1 MNKCD
6 IMFLTIPLS
15 ERNTEMQQ
23 NNNGLYISLDGN
35 TVHRYIL
42 NESTLEQI
50 EDTTIEDE
58 LISTLEIDTSTY
70 VTMVDYIE
78 DLTELPDGERYGEI
92 YEDQV
97 EKVVNKALETAE
109 EIKIN
114 DVIMGQLLKAS
125 ILNVFSEPDDGTA
138 MYWLNIMNNVVYA
151 MKEPLYFR
159 AEMYRFLKENSEC
172 DDIDKWFEKCI
183 FADTDLFSRSYELK
197 YAKKD
202 LKGLKPELI
211 KMYFF
216 QSYAEYYS
224 FLLINFA
231 QMKKKVRICQCC
243 GKFFIPKTKRITLY
257 CDRAILLNGRTC
269 KQVAPKLM
277 QKYLKSKDAVL
288 EEYERAKNR
297 NYKRVERFENKLSS
311 KPTDRD
317 LKFSQYDSWMHRMSS
332 AKTMYLQGKLKSDE
346 FLKLIHELD

>member
-1 MNKCD
+1 
-6 IMFLTIPLS
+6 
-15 ERNTEMQQ
+15 MQK

-50 EDTTIEDE
+50 ENSTIEDE

-70 VTMVDYIE
+70 VTMIEYIE
-78 DLTELPDGERYGEI
+78 DLTELPDGERYGDI
-92 YEDQV
+92 YEYQV
-97 EKVVNKALETAE
+97 ENVVNKSLETAE

-114 DVIMGQLLKAS
+114 DIIMRQLLKAS
-125 ILNVFSEPDDGTA
+125 ILNVFSEPDDETA

-172 DDIDKWFEKCI
+172 DDLDKWFEECI

-224 FLLINFA
+224 FLIINLEY
-231 QMKKKVRICQCC
+231 R
-243 GKFFIPKTKRITLY
+243 
-257 CDRAILLNGRTC
+257 LL
-269 KQVAPKLM
+269 
-277 QKYLKSKDAVL
+277 
-288 EEYERAKNR
+288 
-297 NYKRVERFENKLSS
+297 
-311 KPTDRD
+311 
-317 LKFSQYDSWMHRMSS
+317 
-332 AKTMYLQGKLKSDE
+332 
-346 FLKLIHELD
+346 

>member
-1 MNKCD
+1 
-6 IMFLTIPLS
+6 
-15 ERNTEMQQ
+15 MQQ
-23 NNNGLYISLDGN
+23 NNNGLYIYLEGN
-35 TVHRYIL
+35 TIHRYIL
-42 NESTLEQI
+42 NESVLEQI

-58 LISTLEIDTSTY
+58 LISTLEIIASTY
-70 VTMVDYIE
+70 ETMVEYVE
-78 DLTELPDGERYGEI
+78 DLTELPDGEQYGEI
-92 YEDQV
+92 YKDQV
-97 EKVVNKALETAE
+97 EAVVNKALETSE
-109 EIKIN
+109 EIKVN
-114 DVIMGQLLKAS
+114 DIIMGQLLKAS
-125 ILNVFSEPDDGTA
+125 VLNAAFEPDNGTA
-138 MYWLNIMNNVVYA
+138 MHWLNLMNNVVYA

-159 AEMYRFLKENSEC
+159 AEMYRFLKRNSEC
-172 DDIDKWFEKCI
+172 DDLDKWFEECI

-216 QSYAEYYS
+216 QSYAAYYS

-257 CDRAILLNGRTC
+257 CDRVITANGKTC

-277 QKYLKSKDAVL
+277 QKYLKSKDIIL
-288 EEYERAKNR
+288 DDYERAKNR

-311 KPTDRD
+311 KPAGRD
-317 LKFSQYDSWMHRMSS
+317 LTFSQYNSWMHKMSS
-332 AKTMYLQGKLKSDE
+332 AKTMYLQEKLNAEDFSA
-346 FLKLIHELD
+346 LIHELD

>member
-1 MNKCD
+1 
-6 IMFLTIPLS
+6 
-15 ERNTEMQQ
+15 MQQ

-35 TVHRYIL
+35 TVHRYIF
-42 NESTLEQI
+42 NKSTLEKI

-58 LISTLEIDTSTY
+58 LISTLEINTSTY
-70 VTMVDYIE
+70 EIMVDYIE
-78 DLTELPDGERYGEI
+78 NLTELPDEERYGEI

-97 EKVVNKALETAE
+97 ERVINKALEPAE

-114 DVIMGQLLKAS
+114 DIIMGQLLKAS
-125 ILNVFSEPDDGTA
+125 ILNIFSEHDDGTA
-138 MYWLNIMNNVVYA
+138 IYWLNIMNKVVYA

-172 DDIDKWFEKCI
+172 DNLDKWFEEYI

-197 YAKKD
+197 YAKKE
-202 LKGLKPELI
+202 LNGLKPELI

-231 QMKKKVRICQCC
+231 QMKKKVRVCQCC
-243 GKFFIPKTKRITLY
+243 GKFFILKTKRITLY
-257 CDRAILLNGRTC
+257 CDRVILLNGRTC

-288 EEYERAKNR
+288 DEYERAKNR
-297 NYKRVERFENKLSS
+297 NYKRVERFENKMSDKPHGKDLSFS
-311 KPTDRD
+311 K
-317 LKFSQYDSWMHRMSS
+317 YDSWMHRMSS
-332 AKTMYLQGKLKSDE
+332 AKTIYLQEKLNADE

>member
-1 MNKCD
+1 MWYNIVNDK
-6 IMFLTIPLS
+6 IF
-15 ERNTEMQQ
+15 ERNTDMQQ
-23 NNNGLYISLDGN
+23 NNNGIYISLNGN
-35 TVHRYIL
+35 IVHRYIL

-58 LISTLEIDTSTY
+58 LISALEIDTSTY
-70 VTMVDYIE
+70 EMMVEYIE

-92 YEDQV
+92 YEAQV
-97 EKVVNKALETAE
+97 ENVVNKALETAE

-114 DVIMGQLLKAS
+114 DMIMGQLLKAS
-125 ILNVFSEPDDGTA
+125 ILNVVSELDNGTA
-138 MYWLNIMNNVVYA
+138 MYWLNIMKNVIYA
-151 MKEPLYFR
+151 LKEPLYFR
-159 AEMYRFLKENSEC
+159 AEMYSFLKENSEC
-172 DDIDKWFEKCI
+172 DDIDEWFEQYV

-216 QSYAEYYS
+216 QSYTEYYS

-231 QMKKKVRICQCC
+231 QMKKKVSVCRCC

-269 KQVAPKLM
+269 KQIAPKLM
-277 QKYLKSKDAVL
+277 QKYLKRNDVIL
-288 EEYERAKNR
+288 DEYERAKNR
-297 NYKRVERFENKLSS
+297 NYKRVERFENKMSDKPHGKDLSFS
-311 KPTDRD
+311 K
-317 LKFSQYDSWMHRMSS
+317 YDSWMHRMSS
-332 AKTMYLQGKLKSDE
+332 AKAMYLQEKLNADE
-346 FLKLIHELD
+346 FLLLIHELD

>member
-1 MNKCD
+1 
-6 IMFLTIPLS
+6 
-15 ERNTEMQQ
+15 MQQ
-23 NNNGLYISLDGN
+23 NNNGIYISLDGN
-35 TVHRYIL
+35 IVHRYIL
-42 NESTLEQI
+42 NESALEQI
-50 EDTTIEDE
+50 EETAIEDE
-58 LISTLEIDTSTY
+58 LISALEIDTSTY
-70 VTMVDYIE
+70 EMMVEYIE

-92 YEDQV
+92 YEAQV
-97 EKVVNKALETAE
+97 ENVVNKAFETAE

-114 DVIMGQLLKAS
+114 DIIMGQLLKAS

-138 MYWLNIMNNVVYA
+138 MYWLNIMNRVIYA
-151 MKEPLYFR
+151 LKEPLYFR

-172 DDIDKWFEKCI
+172 DDLDKWFEECI

-197 YAKKD
+197 YAKKG
-202 LKGLKPELI
+202 LKGLKSELI

-216 QSYAEYYS
+216 QSYVEYYS

-257 CDRAILLNGRTC
+257 CDRVILLNGRTC

-277 QKYLKSKDAVL
+277 QKYLKRNDAIL
-288 EEYERAKNR
+288 DEYERAKNR

-311 KPTDRD
+311 KPTGRD

-332 AKTMYLQGKLKSDE
+332 AKTMYLQGNFNAEE
-346 FLKLIHELD
+346 FLLLIHELDEIR

>member
-1 MNKCD
+1 
-6 IMFLTIPLS
+6 
-15 ERNTEMQQ
+15 MQR
-23 NNNGLYISLDGN
+23 NNNGIYISLDGN

-58 LISTLEIDTSTY
+58 LISTLEINASTY
-70 VTMVDYIE
+70 ETMIEYIE

-97 EKVVNKALETAE
+97 ENVVNKALETAE
-109 EIKIN
+109 EIKVN
-114 DVIMGQLLKAS
+114 DIIMGQLLKTS
-125 ILNVFSEPDDGTA
+125 VLNVFSEPDDGTA
-138 MYWLNIMNNVVYA
+138 MYWLNIMNKVVYA

-172 DDIDKWFEKCI
+172 DDLDKWFEECI
-183 FADTDLFSRSYELK
+183 LVDTDLFSRSYELK
-197 YAKKD
+197 YAKKA
-202 LKGLKPELI
+202 LNGFKPELI

-243 GKFFIPKTKRITLY
+243 GKFFIPKTKRITMY
-257 CDRAILLNGRTC
+257 CDRAILLNGKTC

-277 QKYLKSKDAVL
+277 QKYLKRNDIIL
-288 EEYERAKNR
+288 DEYERAKNR
-297 NYKRVERFENKLSS
+297 NYKRVERFENKLSD
-311 KPTDRD
+311 KPTGMD
-317 LKFSQYDSWMHRMSS
+317 LTFSRYDSWMCKMNS
-332 AKTMYLQGKLKSDE
+332 ARTMYLQGNLNAEE
-346 FLKLIHELD
+346 FLLLIHELDEIRQ

>member
-1 MNKCD
+1 MWYNIVNDK
-6 IMFLTIPLS
+6 IF

-23 NNNGLYISLDGN
+23 NNNGIYISLDGN
-35 TVHRYIL
+35 IVHRYIL
-42 NESTLEQI
+42 NESALEQI
-50 EDTTIEDE
+50 EETAIEDE
-58 LISTLEIDTSTY
+58 LISALEIDTSTY
-70 VTMVDYIE
+70 EMMVEYIE

-92 YEDQV
+92 YEAQV
-97 EKVVNKALETAE
+97 ENVVNKAFETAE

-114 DVIMGQLLKAS
+114 DIIMGQLLKAS

-138 MYWLNIMNNVVYA
+138 MYWLNIMNRVIYA
-151 MKEPLYFR
+151 LKEPLYFR

-172 DDIDKWFEKCI
+172 DDLDKWFEECI

-197 YAKKD
+197 YAKKG
-202 LKGLKPELI
+202 LKGLKSELI

-216 QSYAEYYS
+216 QSYVEYYS

-257 CDRAILLNGRTC
+257 CDRVILLNGRTC

-277 QKYLKSKDAVL
+277 QKYLKRNDAIL
-288 EEYERAKNR
+288 DEYERAKNR

-311 KPTDRD
+311 KPTGRD

-332 AKTMYLQGKLKSDE
+332 AKTMYLQGNFNAEE
-346 FLKLIHELD
+346 FLLLIHELDEIR

>member
-1 MNKCD
+1 
-6 IMFLTIPLS
+6 
-15 ERNTEMQQ
+15 MQQ
-23 NNNGLYISLDGN
+23 NNNGIYISLDGN
-35 TVHRYIL
+35 IVHRYIL

-58 LISTLEIDTSTY
+58 LISALEIDTSTY
-70 VTMVDYIE
+70 EMMVEYIE

-92 YEDQV
+92 YEAQV
-97 EKVVNKALETAE
+97 ENVVNKALETAE

-114 DVIMGQLLKAS
+114 DIIMGQLLKAS
-125 ILNVFSEPDDGTA
+125 ILNVVSELDDGTA
-138 MYWLNIMNNVVYA
+138 MYWLNIMNNVIYA
-151 MKEPLYFR
+151 LKEPLYFR
-159 AEMYRFLKENSEC
+159 AEMYRSLKENSEC
-172 DDIDKWFEKCI
+172 DDIDEWFEQYV

-216 QSYAEYYS
+216 QSYTEYYS

-231 QMKKKVRICQCC
+231 QMKKKVRVCRCC

-277 QKYLKSKDAVL
+277 HKYLKRNDVVL
-288 EEYERAKNR
+288 DEYERAKNR
-297 NYKRVERFENKLSS
+297 NYKRVERFENKLSN
-311 KPTDRD
+311 KPTGKD
-317 LKFSQYDSWMHRMSS
+317 LTFSQYDSWMHRMSS
-332 AKTMYLQGKLKSDE
+332 AKTMYLQGKLDAEE
-346 FLKLIHELD
+346 FLSLIHELDEIRQ